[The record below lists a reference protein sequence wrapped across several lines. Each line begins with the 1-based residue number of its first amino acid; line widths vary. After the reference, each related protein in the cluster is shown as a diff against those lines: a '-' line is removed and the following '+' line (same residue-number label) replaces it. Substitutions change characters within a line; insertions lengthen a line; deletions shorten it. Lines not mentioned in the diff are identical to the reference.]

1 MILKGT
7 AIAQSLT
14 GSTAMLNHDVDLN
27 RWVALVKGEY
37 RDMPGLNLT
46 KAQVRRMWGLENGEC
61 DLVLQ
66 RLQASHFLRVTSSGS
81 YVLAEELHA
90 ASAL

>member
-1 MILKGT
+1 MP
-7 AIAQSLT
+7 
-14 GSTAMLNHDVDLN
+14 NHDADLN

-46 KAQVRRMWGLENGEC
+46 KAQVRRMWGLEDDDC

-66 RLQASHFLRVTSSGS
+66 RLQASHFLRVTPGGC
-81 YVLAEELHA
+81 YVLSEELLVA
-90 ASAL
+90 AGR

>member
-1 MILKGT
+1 
-7 AIAQSLT
+7 
-14 GSTAMLNHDVDLN
+14 MLNHDADLS

-46 KAQVRRMWGLENGEC
+46 RAQVRRMWGLEDGEC
-61 DLVLQ
+61 DLLLQ
-66 RLQASHFLRVTSSGS
+66 QLQMSHFLRVTPGGS

-90 ASAL
+90 ASAP

>member
-1 MILKGT
+1 
-7 AIAQSLT
+7 
-14 GSTAMLNHDVDLN
+14 MLNHDADLS

-46 KAQVRRMWGLENGEC
+46 RAQVRRMWGLEDGEC
-61 DLVLQ
+61 DLLLQ
-66 RLQASHFLRVTSSGS
+66 QLQMSHFLRVTPSGS

-90 ASAL
+90 ASAP